1 MDCRKISDLILD
13 SSHVMRKDML
23 DLLSAGNFTSCLEKI
38 LASRGLP
45 SPGKLGNSDHS
56 DQRSFDPGL
65 FVRISGR
72 SRRRICFINRIQ
84 DITEKK
90 PPSIRP
96 AALSSGM
103 ITGDRIYGPGAC
115 EYLQHIIACIH
126 AVSLLVSTGVVPVY
140 EVFLF
145 YVSGKYEKK
154 AVDILLKHDRLSE
167 DDIII
172 VPGQG
177 SKTGDLIGIKEKGKL
192 VIKLTIEGKRSSSG
206 SQGKRA
212 NPIRVANILCNDL
225 DRALHRAFPDH
236 DRSFLSPASIFE
248 PTGKIDSST
257 SSGITPEREYRFIDC
272 RILPSISIDSVLKI
286 TSDVCDRI
294 SHLTGAGVFLEMLE
308 REDPAAATPI
318 ITDAVAYLSDAV
330 EEVYGFRPSTGG
342 TGNWTI
348 ASELRRRGFKPVLW
362 GQSDGV
368 EGSPDEYCRMEHVFS
383 EASVFAILMSG
394 CMK

>member
-1 MDCRKISDLILD
+1 MDCRAIRDLILD

-23 DLLSAGNFTSCLEKI
+23 DLLSVGNFTSCLEKI

-45 SPGKLGNSDHS
+45 SPEKLGKSDHS
-56 DQRSFDPGL
+56 DQRTLDPGF
-65 FVRISGR
+65 FVQISGR
-72 SRRRICFINRIQ
+72 SRRRICLINRIH
-84 DITEKK
+84 DITDKK
-90 PPSIRP
+90 PPSIRS

-103 ITGDRIYGPGAC
+103 ITGERIYGPGAC
-115 EYLQHIIACIH
+115 ENLQHIIAGIH
-126 AVSLLVSTGVVPVY
+126 AVSVLVSTSVVPGY

-145 YVSGKYEKK
+145 YVSRKYEKK
-154 AVDILLKHDRLSE
+154 AVDMLLKHGRLSE

-177 SKTGDLIGIKEKGKL
+177 SQTGDLIGIKEKGKL
-192 VIKLTIEGKRSSSG
+192 GIKLTIEAKHSCSG
-206 SQGKRA
+206 SPGKVA
-212 NPIRVANILCNDL
+212 NPIRVANILSNDL

-236 DRSFLSPASIFE
+236 DRSFLSPESTFE
-248 PTGKIDSST
+248 PRGIIDSST
-257 SSGITPEREYRFIDC
+257 FLEINPEREYRFIDC
-272 RILPSISIDSVLKI
+272 RILPSINIDSVLKI

-318 ITDAVAYLSDAV
+318 ITDAVVYLSDAV

-368 EGSPDEYCRMEHVFS
+368 EGFPDEYCRMEHVFS